1 MFLIFVKKKWK
12 KLNYDFVGI
21 AFDLVRVAIR
31 LVRLSTDGTE
41 DTDFFFSWMI
51 ILVLVLDF
59 GGGGFNVDVDEHI
72 EEFDLNL
79 KLEEQ

>member
-1 MFLIFVKKKWK
+1 
-12 KLNYDFVGI
+12 
-21 AFDLVRVAIR
+21 
-31 LVRLSTDGTE
+31 
-41 DTDFFFSWMI
+41 MI